1 MNLDQITIAPVFPLW
16 LILLLFSLGFA
27 STIVQ
32 FRLLRRRLGHSRA
45 LGLSFLRLGAISFLI
60 TFALNPSLVTKKEH
74 KVLPA
79 IAILLDTSQSMGQP
93 GRPGKAS
100 RLEEAK
106 ALLTEGANPLLKSLS
121 ERYEVRLYGVG
132 ESLRATEAKELANLK
147 AEGMKGNVSEILK
160 ELSGKNT
167 LALLLSDGNLKWNE
181 SQSKNL
187 PIVTVPLGSSGEYK
201 DILIKAV
208 KAPPLAFRGREVM
221 IDVTIKSYGYTG
233 LTLPVLLKE
242 GSKLLTAK
250 NTRINASPS
259 EVTASLSFIPD
270 EVGQKN
276 LSISIPQQFGESL
289 VSNNSVNLSVKV
301 VRDKIRILMVSGN
314 PSMNYRFMRTALKND
329 PSIDLLSFVILRTP
343 SDILNVPTHE
353 QSLIP
358 FPVETLFS
366 KEIKNFDLLI
376 FDNFKYPLYLS
387 PHHLESIR
395 EFVRGGGGFAMIGG
409 PNLVNEGR
417 YAVTPI
423 GEILPVRF
431 AEKED
436 YHRNSKV
443 GVRLSRAGVV
453 HPITRLSLDTLG
465 DTVGDTVGD
474 TASDDAHRLSF
485 WREMPSLDGF
495 NLLEAKSSATVLLE
509 SADGIP
515 WPILIVSNYGN
526 GRVLALA
533 TDYSWKWY
541 MGMVAKGK
549 GNHAYLRLMD
559 RMVRWLTKDPGL
571 DPVQI
576 TLPEST
582 GSAGQEIEIR
592 IKLRE
597 EDLSPNL
604 RSMVSFSVLNPDGI
618 KIESRLKPTGQS
630 GEYLGSFLSQK
641 GGIYKLKVETSAD
654 HLEESMV
661 VAGLLEGLDAA
672 PDHEQLKKVSASTGG
687 KFLSKS
693 VNLSKEIEGYA
704 RKGEGR
710 FIEEKR
716 SSVWARPFVMVLVL
730 GFLIVEWF
738 FRRRWGLI

>member
-27 STIVQ
+27 SAVAQ
-32 FRLLRRRLGHSRA
+32 YRFMRGRLGHSRA
-45 LGLSFLRLGAISFLI
+45 LGLSLLRLGAISFLI
-60 TFALNPSLVTKKEH
+60 AFALNPSLVTKKEH
-74 KVLPA
+74 KVLPT
-79 IAILLDTSQSMGQP
+79 IAVLLDTSQSMGQSE
-93 GRPGKAS
+93 RQGKAS

-106 ALLTEGANPLLKSLS
+106 ALLTEGTNPLLKSLS
-121 ERYEVRLYGVG
+121 ERFEVRLYGVG
-132 ESLRATEAKELANLK
+132 ESLRAIEAKELADLK
-147 AEGMKGNVSEILK
+147 SQGMKGNLSEILK

-181 SQSKNL
+181 GQSSNL
-187 PIVTVPLGSSGEYK
+187 PVLSVPLGNTGEYK

-208 KAPPLAFRGREVM
+208 KAPSLAFRGREVM

-242 GSKLLTAK
+242 GDKLLTAK
-250 NTRINASPS
+250 NTRINASPG
-259 EVTASLSFIPD
+259 EVTVSLSFIPD

-289 VSNNSVNLSVKV
+289 VSNNSFNLSVKV

-387 PHHLESIR
+387 PHHLESIK

-417 YAVTPI
+417 YAISPI

-436 YHRNSKV
+436 YRRDSKI

-453 HPITRLSLDTLG
+453 HPITRLSSDTLG
-465 DTVGDTVGD
+465 DTAGDIAG
-474 TASDDAHRLSF
+474 DDAQRLRF
-485 WREMPSLDGF
+485 WQEMPSLDGF

-509 SADGIP
+509 SADRIP
-515 WPILIVSNYGN
+515 WPLLTVSSYGN
-526 GRVLALA
+526 GRVLFLA

-541 MGMVAKGK
+541 TGMVAKGK
-549 GNHAYLRLMD
+549 GNLAYLRLVD
-559 RMVRWLTKDPGL
+559 RMVRWLTKDSGL
-571 DPVQI
+571 NSVQT
-576 TLPEST
+576 TLPENT

-604 RSMVSFSVLNPDGI
+604 RSMVSFSVLNPDGL
-618 KIESRLKPTGQS
+618 KIESKLKPTGQS
-630 GEYLGSFLSQK
+630 GEYLGSFLPQK
-641 GGIYKLKVETSAD
+641 SGIYKLKVETSTGN
-654 HLEESMV
+654 LEESIV
-661 VAGLLEGLDAA
+661 VAGLLDSLDAA
-672 PDHEQLKKVSASTGG
+672 PDHEQLKRVSASTGG
-687 KFLSKS
+687 KFLSRS
-693 VNLSKEIEGYA
+693 EDLLKEVEGCA
-704 RKGEGR
+704 GR
-710 FIEEKR
+710 GQHSFIEEKR
-716 SSVWARPFVMVLVL
+716 LPLWGMTYTLAVILALL
-730 GFLIVEWF
+730 GTEWYL
-738 FRRRWGLI
+738 RRRWGLI

>member
-16 LILLLFSLGFA
+16 LILLLFSLGFISA
-27 STIVQ
+27 IVQ
-32 FRLLRRRLGHSRA
+32 FHLLRGRLGHSRA

-60 TFALNPSLVTKKEH
+60 AFALNPSLVAKKEH

-79 IAILLDTSQSMGQP
+79 IAILLDTSQSMGQVE
-93 GRPGKAS
+93 GSTKAS

-121 ERYEVRLYGVG
+121 ERFEVRLYGVG
-132 ESLRATEAKELANLK
+132 ESLRAIEAKGLADLK
-147 AEGMKGNVSEILK
+147 AEGMKGNLSEILK

-167 LALLLSDGNLKWNE
+167 LALLLSDGNLNWNGG
-181 SQSKNL
+181 QSTDL
-187 PIVTVPLGSSGEYK
+187 PIVTVPLGSTREYK

-242 GSKLLTAK
+242 GGKLLTAK
-250 NTRINASPS
+250 NTRINASPG

-289 VSNNSVNLSVKV
+289 VSNNSFNLSVKV

-329 PSIDLLSFVILRTP
+329 PSIDLLSFIILRTP

-376 FDNFKYPLYLS
+376 FDNFKYTLYLS

-417 YAVTPI
+417 YAMTPI

-436 YHRNSKV
+436 YRRDSQV
-443 GVRLSRAGVV
+443 GVRLSRVGVA
-453 HPITRLSLDTLG
+453 HPITRLSSDTA
-465 DTVGDTVGD
+465 GD
-474 TASDDAHRLSF
+474 TAGDDAQRLSF
-485 WREMPSLDGF
+485 WREMPPLDGF
-495 NLLEAKSSATVLLE
+495 NLLEAKSSAIVLLE

-515 WPILIVSNYGN
+515 WPLLTVSNYGN
-526 GRVLALA
+526 GRVLTLA

-541 MGMVAKGK
+541 MGMVARGK
-549 GNHAYLRLMD
+549 GNLAFLRLVD

-576 TLPEST
+576 TLPESA
-582 GSAGQEIEIR
+582 GSAGQEIEMR

-604 RSMVSFSVLNPDGI
+604 RSMISFYVLNPDNI

-630 GEYLGSFLSQK
+630 GEYLGSFLPQK
-641 GGIYKLKVETSAD
+641 GGIYKLKVETSAGN
-654 HLEESMV
+654 LEESIV
-661 VAGLLEGLDAA
+661 VAGLLDSLDAA
-672 PDHEQLKKVSASTGG
+672 PDHEQLKKVSTSTGG
-687 KFLSKS
+687 KFLLRSEG
-693 VNLSKEIEGYA
+693 LLKEVEGFA
-704 RKGEGR
+704 RKGESR

-716 SSVWARPFVMVLVL
+716 SSVWASPFVMVLVL
-730 GFLIVEWF
+730 GFLIVEWY
-738 FRRRWGLI
+738 FRRRWGLV

>member
-1 MNLDQITIAPVFPLW
+1 MR
-16 LILLLFSLGFA
+16 G
-27 STIVQ
+27 
-32 FRLLRRRLGHSRA
+32 RLGHSRA
-45 LGLSFLRLGAISFLI
+45 LDLSLLRLGAISFLI
-60 TFALNPSLVTKKEH
+60 AFALNPSLVAKKEH
-74 KVLPA
+74 KVSPA
-79 IAILLDTSQSMGQP
+79 IAVLLDTSQSMSQP

-106 ALLTEGANPLLKSLS
+106 AILMEGINPLLKSLN
-121 ERYEVRLYGVG
+121 ERFEVRLYGVG
-132 ESLRATEAKELANLK
+132 ESLRAVEAKELADLK
-147 AEGMKGNVSEILK
+147 AHGMIGNLNEILK
-160 ELSGKNT
+160 ELSGKVN

-181 SQSKNL
+181 GQSINL
-187 PIVTVPLGSSGEYK
+187 PIVTIPLGSPGEYK

-208 KAPPLAFRGREVM
+208 KSPSLAFRGREVT
-221 IDVTIKSYGYTG
+221 IDVTIKGYGYKD
-233 LTLPVLLKE
+233 LRLPVLLKE
-242 GSKLLTAK
+242 GRRLLTAK
-250 NTRINASPS
+250 NTRINASPG

-270 EVGQKN
+270 EIGQKN

-289 VSNNSVNLSVKV
+289 VTNNSFNLSLKV

-376 FDNFKYPLYLS
+376 FDNFKYPLYLN

-395 EFVRGGGGFAMIGG
+395 EFVRGGGGFATIGG

-417 YAVTPI
+417 FIVTPI

-431 AEKED
+431 AEKENYRRD
-436 YHRNSKV
+436 SQI
-443 GVRLSRAGVV
+443 GVRLSRAGFV
-453 HPITRLSLDTLG
+453 HPITRLSSDIMG
-465 DTVGDTVGD
+465 DTVGD
-474 TASDDAHRLSF
+474 DANRLNF
-485 WREMPSLDGF
+485 WQEMPPLDGF
-495 NLLEAKSSATVLLE
+495 NLLEAKSSATILLE

-515 WPILIVSNYGN
+515 WPLLTVSNYGN

-541 MGMVAKGK
+541 VGMIAKGK

-576 TLPEST
+576 TLPESI
-582 GSAGQEIEIR
+582 GSLGKEIEVR
-592 IKLRE
+592 IKLSE
-597 EDLSPNL
+597 EDLPPNL
-604 RSMVSFSVLNPDGI
+604 RSMASFSVFNSDGQ
-618 KIESRLKPTGQS
+618 KIESRLKPTGKL
-630 GEYLGSFLSQK
+630 GEYLGSFLPQK
-641 GGIYKLKVETSAD
+641 GGIYKLKVETSAGN
-654 HLEESMV
+654 LEESMI
-661 VAGLLEGLDAA
+661 VAGLLDSLDAA
-672 PDHEQLKKVSASTGG
+672 PDHEQLKRISAATGG
-687 KFLSKS
+687 KFLSGS
-693 VNLSKEIEGYA
+693 EGLLKEIEGYA
-704 RKGEGR
+704 RKGESR

-716 SSVWARPFVMVLVL
+716 SSVWASPFVMVIVL
-730 GFLIVEWF
+730 GLLIVEWY

>member
-1 MNLDQITIAPVFPLW
+1 
-16 LILLLFSLGFA
+16 
-27 STIVQ
+27 
-32 FRLLRRRLGHSRA
+32 
-45 LGLSFLRLGAISFLI
+45 
-60 TFALNPSLVTKKEH
+60 
-74 KVLPA
+74 
-79 IAILLDTSQSMGQP
+79 
-93 GRPGKAS
+93 
-100 RLEEAK
+100 
-106 ALLTEGANPLLKSLS
+106 
-121 ERYEVRLYGVG
+121 
-132 ESLRATEAKELANLK
+132 
-147 AEGMKGNVSEILK
+147 
-160 ELSGKNT
+160 
-167 LALLLSDGNLKWNE
+167 
-181 SQSKNL
+181 
-187 PIVTVPLGSSGEYK
+187 
-201 DILIKAV
+201 
-208 KAPPLAFRGREVM
+208 
-221 IDVTIKSYGYTG
+221 
-233 LTLPVLLKE
+233 
-242 GSKLLTAK
+242 
-250 NTRINASPS
+250 
-259 EVTASLSFIPD
+259 
-270 EVGQKN
+270 
-276 LSISIPQQFGESL
+276 L
-289 VSNNSVNLSVKV
+289 VSNNSFNLSVKV

-314 PSMNYRFMRTALKND
+314 PSMNYRFMRTTLKND

-343 SDILNVPTHE
+343 SDILNVPPQE
-353 QSLIP
+353 MSLIP

-376 FDNFKYPLYLS
+376 FDNFKYNLYLS

-409 PNLVNEGR
+409 PNLLNEGR
-417 YAVTPI
+417 YAMTPI

-436 YHRNSKV
+436 YRRDSRV
-443 GVRLSRAGVV
+443 GVMLSRAGVA
-453 HPITRLSLDTLG
+453 HPITRLSSDTA
-465 DTVGDTVGD
+465 GD
-474 TASDDAHRLSF
+474 TAGDDAQRLSF
-485 WREMPSLDGF
+485 WKEMPPLDGF
-495 NLLEAKSSATVLLE
+495 NLLEAKSSAIVLLE

-515 WPILIVSNYGN
+515 WPLLTVSNYGN
-526 GRVLALA
+526 GRVLTLA

-541 MGMVAKGK
+541 MGMVARGK

-604 RSMVSFSVLNPDGI
+604 RSMVSFSVLNPDGT
-618 KIESRLKPTGQS
+618 KIESRIKPTGQS

-672 PDHEQLKKVSASTGG
+672 PDHEQLKKISASTGG

>member
-1 MNLDQITIAPVFPLW
+1 
-16 LILLLFSLGFA
+16 
-27 STIVQ
+27 
-32 FRLLRRRLGHSRA
+32 
-45 LGLSFLRLGAISFLI
+45 
-60 TFALNPSLVTKKEH
+60 LN
-74 KVLPA
+74 
-79 IAILLDTSQSMGQP
+79 
-93 GRPGKAS
+93 
-100 RLEEAK
+100 
-106 ALLTEGANPLLKSLS
+106 
-121 ERYEVRLYGVG
+121 ERFEVRLYGVG
-132 ESLRATEAKELANLK
+132 ESMRTIEVKELGDLK
-147 AEGMKGNVSEILK
+147 AHGMNGNLSETLK
-160 ELSGKNT
+160 DLSGKNT

-181 SQSKNL
+181 GQPTNL
-187 PIVTVPLGSSGEYK
+187 PIVTVPLGNPGEYK

-208 KAPPLAFRGREVM
+208 KAPSLAFRGREVM
-221 IDVTIKSYGYTG
+221 IDATIKSYGYTG

-242 GSKLLTAK
+242 GNKLITAK
-250 NTRINASPS
+250 NTHINASPG
-259 EVTASLSFIPD
+259 EVTVSLSFIPD

-314 PSMNYRFMRTALKND
+314 PSMNYRFMRTAFKSD

-358 FPVETLFS
+358 LPVETLFS

-409 PNLVNEGR
+409 PNLANEGR
-417 YAVTPI
+417 YHVSPI

-436 YHRNSKV
+436 YRRDSKA
-443 GVRLSRAGVV
+443 GVRLSRAGVL
-453 HPITRLSLDTLG
+453 HPITRLSSDLTG
-465 DTVGDTVGD
+465 
-474 TASDDAHRLSF
+474 DDADRLHF
-485 WREMPSLDGF
+485 WREMPPLDGF

-509 SADGIP
+509 SSDGIP
-515 WPILIVSNYGN
+515 WPILTVSSYGN

-549 GNHAYLRLMD
+549 GNHAYLRLVD
-559 RMVRWLTKDPGL
+559 RMVRWLTKDPSM

-576 TLPEST
+576 ALPESA
-582 GSAGQEIEIR
+582 GSIGQEIEVR

-604 RSMVSFSVLNPDGI
+604 RSMVSFSVFNPDGL
-618 KIESRLKPTGQS
+618 KVESRIKPSGQS
-630 GEYLGSFLSQK
+630 GEYLGSFLPEK
-641 GGIYKLKVETSAD
+641 GGIYKLKVATSTGS
-654 HLEESMV
+654 LEESMV
-661 VAGLLEGLDAA
+661 VTGLLESLDAA
-672 PDHEQLKKVSASTGG
+672 PNHEQLKKVSASTGG
-687 KFLSKS
+687 KFLSTS
-693 VNLSKEIEGYA
+693 DELLKEIESYA
-704 RKGEGR
+704 RKGESR

-716 SSVWARPFVMVLVL
+716 SSVWARPFVMILVL
-730 GFLIVEWF
+730 GFLILEWY
-738 FRRRWGLI
+738 FRRRWGLV

>member
-1 MNLDQITIAPVFPLW
+1 
-16 LILLLFSLGFA
+16 
-27 STIVQ
+27 
-32 FRLLRRRLGHSRA
+32 
-45 LGLSFLRLGAISFLI
+45 
-60 TFALNPSLVTKKEH
+60 
-74 KVLPA
+74 
-79 IAILLDTSQSMGQP
+79 MGQP

-106 ALLTEGANPLLKSLS
+106 ALLTEGANPLLKSLN
-121 ERYEVRLYGVG
+121 ERFEVRLYGVG
-132 ESLRATEAKELANLK
+132 ESMRTIEVKELGDLK
-147 AEGMKGNVSEILK
+147 AHGMNENLSETLK
-160 ELSGKNT
+160 DLSGKNT

-181 SQSKNL
+181 GQPTNL
-187 PIVTVPLGSSGEYK
+187 PIVTVPLGNPGEYK

-208 KAPPLAFRGREVM
+208 KAPSLAFRGREVM
-221 IDVTIKSYGYTG
+221 IDATIKSYGYTG

-242 GSKLLTAK
+242 GNKLITAK
-250 NTRINASPS
+250 NTHINASPG
-259 EVTASLSFIPD
+259 EVTVSLSFIPD

-314 PSMNYRFMRTALKND
+314 PSMNYRFMRTAFKSD

-358 FPVETLFS
+358 LPVETLFS

-409 PNLVNEGR
+409 PNLANEGR
-417 YAVTPI
+417 YHVSPI

-436 YHRNSKV
+436 YRRDSKA
-443 GVRLSRAGVV
+443 GVRLSRAGVL
-453 HPITRLSLDTLG
+453 HPITRLSSDLTG
-465 DTVGDTVGD
+465 
-474 TASDDAHRLSF
+474 DDADRLHF
-485 WREMPSLDGF
+485 WREMPPLDGF

-509 SADGIP
+509 SSDGIP
-515 WPILIVSNYGN
+515 WPILTVSSYGN

-549 GNHAYLRLMD
+549 GNHAYLRLVD
-559 RMVRWLTKDPGL
+559 RMVRWLTKDPSM

-576 TLPEST
+576 ALPESA
-582 GSAGQEIEIR
+582 GSIGQEIEVR
-592 IKLRE
+592 IKLGE

-604 RSMVSFSVLNPDGI
+604 RSMVSFSVFNPDGLKVESSI
-618 KIESRLKPTGQS
+618 KPSGQS
-630 GEYLGSFLSQK
+630 GEYLGSFLPEK
-641 GGIYKLKVETSAD
+641 GGIYKLKVATSTGS
-654 HLEESMV
+654 LEESMV
-661 VAGLLEGLDAA
+661 VTGLLESLDAA
-672 PDHEQLKKVSASTGG
+672 PNHEQLKKVSASTGG
-687 KFLSKS
+687 KFLSTS
-693 VNLSKEIEGYA
+693 DELLKEIESYA
-704 RKGEGR
+704 RKGESR

-716 SSVWARPFVMVLVL
+716 SSVWARPFVMILVL
-730 GFLIVEWF
+730 GFLILEWY
-738 FRRRWGLI
+738 FRRRWGLV